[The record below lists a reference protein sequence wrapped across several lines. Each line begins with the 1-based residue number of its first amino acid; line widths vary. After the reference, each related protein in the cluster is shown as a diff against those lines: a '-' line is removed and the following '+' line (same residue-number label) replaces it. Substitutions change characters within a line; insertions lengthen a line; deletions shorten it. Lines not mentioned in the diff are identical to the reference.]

1 MEDEILIISK
11 KEKDFLEINKI
22 SIKLKEDHVYEQNII
37 KSIEKKINVRTLIEK
52 FYRYI
57 KLIYLYIKLNKNKF
71 FQIFLKIE
79 TKF

>member
-37 KSIEKKINVRTLIEK
+37 INRKE
-52 FYRYI
+52 
-57 KLIYLYIKLNKNKF
+57 N
-71 FQIFLKIE
+71 
-79 TKF
+79 